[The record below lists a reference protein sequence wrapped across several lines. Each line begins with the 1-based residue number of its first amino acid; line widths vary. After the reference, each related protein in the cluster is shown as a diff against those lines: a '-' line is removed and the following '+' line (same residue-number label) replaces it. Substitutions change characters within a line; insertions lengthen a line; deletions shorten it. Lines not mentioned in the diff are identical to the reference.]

1 MEQTTG
7 FEDMMDKDYRQ
18 GYPYTVPLM
27 VSYMNI
33 VTIDKLST

>member
-18 GYPYTVPLM
+18 GYPYAVPVM

-33 VTIDKLST
+33 ATVGKLST